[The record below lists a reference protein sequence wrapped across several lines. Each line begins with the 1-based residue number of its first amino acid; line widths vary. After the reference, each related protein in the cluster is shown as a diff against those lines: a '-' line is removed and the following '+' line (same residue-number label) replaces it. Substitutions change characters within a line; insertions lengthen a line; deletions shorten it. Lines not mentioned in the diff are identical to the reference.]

1 VSPRLSL
8 GRRLTVPVVAAS
20 VALAALLALR
30 PLSTSR
36 ALAIWVVLVA
46 AMALLLLVRQT
57 RERSGTPYGSFEAA
71 LRRPAVT
78 APAPL
83 ELLRTERDLE
93 LGIAGAAHAQ
103 HRLLPILREA
113 AAARL
118 ASRHGVELERR
129 PDAAR
134 ELLGEDVWE
143 LLRPDRP
150 APADRFDPGVP
161 REQVAAVIERV
172 ESL

>member
-1 VSPRLSL
+1 M
-8 GRRLTVPVVAAS
+8 RRAPGLILPVAA
-20 VALAALLALR
+20 AAAALVVLLAIR

-36 ALAIWVVLVA
+36 ALAIWVVLA
-46 AMALLLLVRQT
+46 AAIVLFLLVR
-57 RERSGTPYGSFEAA
+57 RSRVDRGESRFEAA
-71 LRRPAVT
+71 LRGPAEKTPQLV
-78 APAPL
+78 
-83 ELLRTERDLE
+83 ELLRIERDLE
-93 LGIAGAAHAQ
+93 LGIAGAGHAH

-118 ASRHGVELERR
+118 ASRHGVELELR

-134 ELLGEDVWE
+134 DLLGDEVWE

-150 APADRFDPGVP
+150 EPDDRFARGVP
-161 REQVAAVIERV
+161 RGRVAAVIERV

>member
-1 VSPRLSL
+1 MSL
-8 GRRLTVPVVAAS
+8 RRLVGPSFVVIATL
-20 VALAALLALR
+20 VFLLALR

-46 AMALLLLVRQT
+46 ALTLLFLVRDSHGDRRAGT
-57 RERSGTPYGSFEAA
+57 RFEAA
-71 LRRPAVT
+71 LRRTRTV
-78 APAPL
+78 APQPV
-83 ELLRTERDLE
+83 ELLRMERDLE
-93 LGIAGAAHAQ
+93 LGIAGAGHAH

-118 ASRHGVELERR
+118 ASRHGIELERR
-129 PDAAR
+129 PETAR
-134 ELLGEDVWE
+134 ALLGEDAWE

-150 APADRFDPGVP
+150 EPADRFDRGVP
-161 REQVAAVIERV
+161 RERVAAAIERV

>member
-1 VSPRLSL
+1 MSL
-8 GRRLTVPVVAAS
+8 RRRLTMPM
-20 VALAALLALR
+20 LAATAALVVLLAIR

-46 AMALLLLVRQT
+46 AIALLLLVRHS
-57 RERSGTPYGSFEAA
+57 RGSRDARPRFETA
-71 LRRPAVT
+71 LRRQPA
-78 APAPL
+78 APPEPV
-83 ELLRTERDLE
+83 ELLRMERDLE
-93 LGIAGAAHAQ
+93 LGIAGAAHAH

-118 ASRHGVELERR
+118 GAHHGIELERR
-129 PDAAR
+129 PEAAQ
-134 ELLGEDVWE
+134 ELLGEDAWE

-150 APADRFDPGVP
+150 EPADRFAAGVP
-161 REQVAAVIERV
+161 RARVAAVIERV

>member
-1 VSPRLSL
+1 VSLR
-8 GRRLTVPVVAAS
+8 RRLTVPG
-20 VALAALLALR
+20 LAATAALVVLLALR

-46 AMALLLLVRQT
+46 AMTLLLLVQQSRDG
-57 RERSGTPYGSFEAA
+57 RGARSRFEAT
-71 LRRPAVT
+71 LHRPLAT
-78 APAPL
+78 APQPV
-83 ELLRTERDLE
+83 ELLRMERDLE
-93 LGIAGAAHAQ
+93 LGIASAGHAH

-129 PDAAR
+129 PEAAQA
-134 ELLGEDVWE
+134 LLGDDVWE

-150 APADRFDPGVP
+150 EPEDRFDPGVR
-161 REQVAAVIERV
+161 RERVATAIERL

>member
-1 VSPRLSL
+1 VSLR
-8 GRRLTVPVVAAS
+8 RRLTVPV
-20 VALAALLALR
+20 LAATAALVFLLALR

-36 ALAIWVVLVA
+36 ALAIWVVLVTA
-46 AMALLLLVRQT
+46 VALLLLVQHT
-57 RERSGTPYGSFEAA
+57 RDGRGTRGRFEAA
-71 LRRPAVT
+71 LRRPAAT
-78 APAPL
+78 APQPV
-83 ELLRTERDLE
+83 ELLRMERDLE
-93 LGIAGAAHAQ
+93 LGIAGAGHAH

-113 AAARL
+113 ASARL
-118 ASRHGVELERR
+118 ASRHGIELDRR

-150 APADRFDPGVP
+150 EPADRFDPGVP
-161 REQVAAVIERV
+161 RERVAAAIGRV

>member
-1 VSPRLSL
+1 V
-8 GRRLTVPVVAAS
+8 RRAQRSILPVV
-20 VALAALLALR
+20 VATAALVVLLAIR
-30 PLSTSR
+30 PLSTAW
-36 ALAIWVVLVA
+36 ALAIWFVLA
-46 AMALLLLVRQT
+46 AAIAMFLLVRRS
-57 RERSGTPYGSFEAA
+57 REGRGESGFEAA
-71 LRRPAVT
+71 LRVPDEK
-78 APAPL
+78 APQPV

-93 LGIAGAAHAQ
+93 LGIAGAGHAH

-118 ASRHGVELERR
+118 ASRHGVELELR

-150 APADRFDPGVP
+150 EPEDRFARGVP
-161 REQVAAVIERV
+161 RERVAAIIERV

>member
-1 VSPRLSL
+1 VRLRPLISPS
-8 GRRLTVPVVAAS
+8 
-20 VALAALLALR
+20 LAATASLVLLLALR
-30 PLSTSR
+30 PLPTSR

-46 AMALLLLVRQT
+46 GMALLLLVGHSRDG
-57 RERSGTPYGSFEAA
+57 RGARSRFEAA
-71 LRRPAVT
+71 LCR
-78 APAPL
+78 APATTPQPV
-83 ELLRTERDLE
+83 ELLRMERDIE
-93 LGIAGAAHAQ
+93 LGIAGAGNAH

-113 AAARL
+113 ATARL

-134 ELLGEDVWE
+134 ELLGESVWE

-150 APADRFDPGVP
+150 DPTDRFEPGVP
-161 REQVAAVIERV
+161 RDQVAAAIERL

>member
-1 VSPRLSL
+1 MSL
-8 GRRLTVPVVAAS
+8 RRLIAPS
-20 VALAALLALR
+20 LAATATLVVLLALR
-30 PLSTSR
+30 PLPTSR

-46 AMALLLLVRQT
+46 AVALLLLVGHSRDG
-57 RERSGTPYGSFEAA
+57 RGARSRFETA
-71 LRRPAVT
+71 LRPPPAA
-78 APAPL
+78 APQPV
-83 ELLRTERDLE
+83 ELLRMERDIE
-93 LGIAGAAHAQ
+93 LGIAGAGNAQ

-134 ELLGEDVWE
+134 GLLGEDVWE

-150 APADRFDPGVP
+150 EPADRFDRGVP
-161 REQVAAVIERV
+161 REQVAAAIERV

>member
-1 VSPRLSL
+1 MSL
-8 GRRLTVPVVAAS
+8 RRRLTTPV
-20 VALAALLALR
+20 LAATAALVVLLALR

-36 ALAIWVVLVA
+36 ALAIWIVLLA
-46 AMALLLLVRQT
+46 AIALLLLVQQSRDGRGT
-57 RERSGTPYGSFEAA
+57 RARFEAA
-71 LRRPAVT
+71 LHRP
-78 APAPL
+78 PATVPQPV
-83 ELLRTERDLE
+83 ELLRMERDLE
-93 LGIAGAAHAQ
+93 LGIAGATHAH

-118 ASRHGVELERR
+118 ASRHGIELERR
-129 PDAAR
+129 ADAAR

-150 APADRFDPGVP
+150 EPADRFDHGVP
-161 REQVAAVIERV
+161 RERIAGAIERL

>member
-1 VSPRLSL
+1 MPVLAVS
-8 GRRLTVPVVAAS
+8 A
-20 VALAALLALR
+20 ALAVLLALR

-46 AMALLLLVRQT
+46 AMALLLLVQESRDGRGRRT
-57 RERSGTPYGSFEAA
+57 RFEAA
-71 LRRPAVT
+71 LRRSRPATPV
-78 APAPL
+78 PL
-83 ELLRTERDLE
+83 ELLRMERDLE
-93 LGIAGAAHAQ
+93 LGIAGAAHAH

-129 PDAAR
+129 PDAAQA
-134 ELLGEDVWE
+134 LLGDDVWE

-150 APADRFDPGVP
+150 EPADRFDPGVP
-161 REQVAAVIERV
+161 RERVAAAIERL